1 MPELSTAQRTVSKA
15 MKESELA
22 NSVIELAEAY
32 GWRVAYFPT
41 WAGVNKR
48 RKGFPD
54 MVLVRDGRLIF
65 AELKREK
72 QKPSEKQQAWLDDL
86 SLVADEAENLGQDKR
101 YWRPVLIRV
110 WRPSDLLSGDIQLQ
124 LAAKNTARVR

>member
-1 MPELSTAQRTVSKA
+1 MLELTTAQRTVTLA

-32 GWRVAYFPT
+32 SWRVAYFPT
-41 WAGVNKR
+41 WAAVNKR

-86 SLVADEAENLGQDKR
+86 GLVAEGTYLLS
-101 YWRPVLIRV
+101 VLIRV
-110 WRPSDLLSGDIQLQ
+110 WRPSDLLSGEIELQ
-124 LAAKNTARVR
+124 LA